1 MQNQYKE
8 GLVSQGSGAF
18 VTGGVKP
25 TNAASKQ
32 AANQPTFSQTY
43 KHSDFTIS
51 MNAEPAGRSQSQ
63 KFVTPSVPI

>member
-25 TNAASKQ
+25 TNAASK
-32 AANQPTFSQTY
+32 
-43 KHSDFTIS
+43 
-51 MNAEPAGRSQSQ
+51 
-63 KFVTPSVPI
+63 